1 MLYHAKTFL
10 EKLAN
15 FNFTFLFVSK
25 NYLGWKWSSRD
36 IWLHNFGPNWS
47 QITHLRKRGGLG
59 ENWLMLL
66 LGTYCALPCSNVSKS
81 PYSRLWVIRL
91 DNFGPNWVKIAH
103 FPQKEI
109 FRKNW
114 LMLIFFIFFCCFKKM
129 LLVDH
134 EVKGCINLGKIGPK
148 LSICSKSGYFW
159 EKQLVHLFCFVML
172 KCFNKI
178 LTADHER

>member
-114 LMLIFFIFFCCFKKM
+114 LMLIFSFYFF
-129 LLVDH
+129 V
-134 EVKGCINLGKIGPK
+134 
-148 LSICSKSGYFW
+148 SKRYSW
-159 EKQLVHLFCFVML
+159 WIMK
-172 KCFNKI
+172 
-178 LTADHER
+178 

>member
-81 PYSRLWVIRL
+81 PYSRLWDKVGQFWAKLGQNCSFSAKGNFSEKLTNVNFFHFVFLFQKDTLGGSWSKRL
-91 DNFGPNWVKIAH
+91 HKFG
-103 FPQKEI
+103 
-109 FRKNW
+109 KNW
-114 LMLIFFIFFCCFKKM
+114 PQVVH
-129 LLVDH
+129 LLQ
-134 EVKGCINLGKIGPK
+134 KWLFLGKATSAP
-148 LSICSKSGYFW
+148 
-159 EKQLVHLFCFVML
+159 
-172 KCFNKI
+172 I
-178 LTADHER
+178 LLCHVKMF

>member
-25 NYLGWKWSSRD
+25 NSLGWKWSSRD

-81 PYSRLWVIRL
+81 PYSRLWDIRL
-91 DNFGPNWVKIAH
+91 DNFRPNWVKIAH

-114 LMLIFFIFFCCFKKM
+114 LMLFFSFYFF
-129 LLVDH
+129 V
-134 EVKGCINLGKIGPK
+134 
-148 LSICSKSGYFW
+148 SKRYSW
-159 EKQLVHLFCFVML
+159 WIMK
-172 KCFNKI
+172 
-178 LTADHER
+178 